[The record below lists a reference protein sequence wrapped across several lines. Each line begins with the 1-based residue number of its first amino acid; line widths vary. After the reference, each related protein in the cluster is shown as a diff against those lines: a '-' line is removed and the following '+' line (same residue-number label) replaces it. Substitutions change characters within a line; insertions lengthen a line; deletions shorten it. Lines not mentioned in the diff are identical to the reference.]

1 MHDGSLSCSGYA
13 TVIYR
18 GKEFP
23 APLDLMKLM
32 ARDYI
37 IHLLETGEV
46 LKMMLGQKEL

>member
-1 MHDGSLSCSGYA
+1 MHDGSLSYSGYM

-18 GKEFP
+18 GEEFP
-23 APLDLMKLM
+23 APVDVTILM

-46 LKMMLGQKEL
+46 LKMMLG